1 VIVTTLL
8 VETAPALSVA
18 RAVSVWLPT
27 ETFRHVN
34 EYGALVS

>member
-18 RAVSVWLPT
+18 RAVSVWLPA
-27 ETFRHVN
+27 ETFRHVS